1 MLYNGQDL
9 KEIELAALNRLLR
22 KLETTGEDQTTERE
36 RDFLKRLGR
45 IELTL
50 ANALVAGYSV
60 RFVEGRDSIE

>member
-1 MLYNGQDL
+1 VSDDRVRVGYLLTAALAVLYNGQDL

-45 IELTL
+45 IELC
-50 ANALVAGYSV
+50 
-60 RFVEGRDSIE
+60 